1 MVRWMHAGHF
11 VRVTAS
17 GAVTA
22 VEQFAAIRAAAPPRS
37 PVGARILFD
46 ARDMTPRAEL
56 PADEELQDYARRIA
70 GLGYR
75 RFAIVV
81 EKERIE
87 PSVRFAAHCA
97 QIGVAA
103 RVFADLA
110 GAKRWLVGDIP
121 AHPTAA

>member
-1 MVRWMHAGHF
+1 MHAGHF

-22 VEQFAAIRAAAPPRS
+22 LEQYAAIRAAAPPRS
-37 PVGARILFD
+37 QPGARILFD
-46 ARDMTPRAEL
+46 ARDMTARAEL

-70 GLGYR
+70 SLGYR

-81 EKERIE
+81 DSERVEI
-87 PSVRFAAHCA
+87 SVRFAAHCA
-97 QIGVAA
+97 PIGLAA

-110 GAKRWLVGDIP
+110 QAKRWLVGDIP
-121 AHPTAA
+121 LHPTAA

>member
-1 MVRWMHAGHF
+1 MHAGHF

-37 PVGARILFD
+37 RLGARILFD
-46 ARDMTPRAEL
+46 ARDMTARAEL
-56 PADEELQDYARRIA
+56 PADEELQDYSRRIA
-70 GLGYR
+70 SLGYR

-81 EKERIE
+81 DRERVE
-87 PSVRFAAHCA
+87 VSVRFAAYCA

-103 RVFADLA
+103 RVFGDLA
-110 GAKRWLVGDIP
+110 PAKRWLVGDLP
-121 AHPTAA
+121 VRPTAA